1 MPTTQFHPAVE
12 TWFQNQFGEP
22 NDAQQQGWPHIAAG
36 GDVLHAAPTG
46 SPKTLVAF
54 LSCID
59 RIMGLAIESERPDQM
74 QVVYVFPLRACSN
87 DMRRNLEF
95 PLSEIQLIA

>member
-1 MPTTQFHPAVE
+1 
-12 TWFQNQFGEP
+12 
-22 NDAQQQGWPHIAAG
+22 
-36 GDVLHAAPTG
+36 
-46 SPKTLVAF
+46 
-54 LSCID
+54 
-59 RIMGLAIESERPDQM
+59 MGLAIESERPDQM